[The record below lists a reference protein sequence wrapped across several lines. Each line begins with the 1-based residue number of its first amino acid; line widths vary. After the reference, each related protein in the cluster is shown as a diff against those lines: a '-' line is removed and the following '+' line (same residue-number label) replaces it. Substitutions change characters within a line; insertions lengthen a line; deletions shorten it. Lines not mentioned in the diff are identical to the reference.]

1 MHLASSAFS
10 REILRRP
17 LVVGETYDV
26 WLCDRAYDRVL
37 QPKTRVHRRLYV
49 RREDP
54 WNRRWAAEVSRE
66 DGQAW
71 YGEPTD
77 LFTTNFVLADGSLQR
92 DNTVSRRLVDKWR
105 SAYHTQ
111 TSSSCGGSAP

>member
-1 MHLASSAFS
+1 MNPHSSAFT
-10 REILRRP
+10 REVLRRP

-37 QPKTRVHRRLYV
+37 EPKRRVHRRLFV

-54 WNRRWAAEVSRE
+54 CNRRWAREVSRE
-66 DGQAW
+66 DSQAW
-71 YGEPTD
+71 YGEPHD
-77 LFTTNFVLADGSLQR
+77 LFTTNLTLADGSMQR
-92 DNTVSRRLVDKWR
+92 DNIISRRLVDKWR

-111 TSSSCGGSAP
+111 FSSS